1 MPVND
6 VLPSLP
12 GSSAIPFFHIIL
24 FNFIVHMTPL
34 NLNGIGSCRYIPV
47 ILLKFFYE
55 KQLFRLFL
63 KDVKRFYLINQTLQL
78 FSGRPLPC
86 YKLFYIP
93 EIGRASCWERWL
105 IVVGDVE

>member
-1 MPVND
+1 
-6 VLPSLP
+6 
-12 GSSAIPFFHIIL
+12 
-24 FNFIVHMTPL
+24 MTPL

-78 FSGRPLPC
+78 FSASPLPC
-86 YKLFYIP
+86 YKLFYIT
-93 EIGRASCWERWL
+93 GRNFILRRQKEQPLNRILTFPNISRPIL
-105 IVVGDVE
+105 IFQSFNSILRKEFS